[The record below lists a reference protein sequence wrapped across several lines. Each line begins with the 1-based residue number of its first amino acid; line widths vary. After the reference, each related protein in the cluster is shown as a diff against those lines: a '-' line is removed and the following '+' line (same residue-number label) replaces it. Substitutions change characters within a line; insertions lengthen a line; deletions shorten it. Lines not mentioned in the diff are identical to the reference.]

1 MEIEYLFD
9 ESVFNK
15 KTRKKA
21 KKRFSYLLGKL
32 KEEGAKKVIV
42 ANGLQN
48 QIKDIKGSYTFL
60 GFSYEG
66 TCIVNWI
73 KDGKLHREDGP
84 AYQSYS
90 RDNRMGETTTSEY
103 WYEGNR
109 CYNVHSVGVLKLG
122 VEFNG
127 EIILEEEKF
136 GKNILYLKR
145 LNQYGL
151 MDCWYW
157 VMNGV

>member
-1 MEIEYLFD
+1 MEIEYRFD

-21 KKRFSYLLGKL
+21 KKRFAFLLGRL

-48 QIKDIKGSYTFL
+48 QIKDLKGSYTFL

-66 TCIVNWI
+66 TCTINWI
-73 KDGKLHREDGP
+73 KDGKFHREDGP

-90 RDNRMGETTTSEY
+90 RDNRLGETTTNEY

-109 CYNVHSVGVLKLG
+109 CYIVNSADILKMG
-122 VEFNG
+122 IEFDR
-127 EIILEEEKF
+127 EIILEEEKIC
-136 GKNILYLKR
+136 KNILYLKR
-145 LNQYGL
+145 LNKYGL
-151 MDCWYW
+151 MDYWYW
-157 VMNGV
+157 VRNGV